1 MHGAVLSAVRGA
13 LRKADLVP
21 QLEIGPQR
29 SWSESLR
36 LGVNPSSHGQTMP
49 SFGAGTGEAW
59 KSPDASREFVEYFRR
74 LEPQQ
79 RGFVYSEVKQ
89 AMAETSPEVLAAH
102 EATNQTAPREGE
114 TSIGPDVLPGV
125 RSVSEVLQVHS
136 SYIVTQDEHGL
147 VIIDQHALHER
158 VMFERLLE
166 RLSRGPLESQRLLM
180 PVVIPIER
188 THADLLKELTPLLM
202 RIGIEAE
209 LIGPSSVG
217 VHSFT
222 SLLFERGVDPV
233 EFLTELLDKAS
244 SRGVNNDAEA
254 ALHETLDM
262 MACKAAV
269 KAGDR
274 LTPDE
279 LADLLNHRE
288 RIDRSSN
295 CPHGR
300 PTTLRLSLKEL
311 ERQFGRS

>member
-1 MHGAVLSAVRGA
+1 M
-13 LRKADLVP
+13 
-21 QLEIGPQR
+21 
-29 SWSESLR
+29 
-36 LGVNPSSHGQTMP
+36 PSSHGQTVP

-89 AMAETSPEVLAAH
+89 ALAETSPEVLAAH
-102 EATNQTAPREGE
+102 ERLNETAHGE
-114 TSIGPDVLPGV
+114 ISTPSAPDVLPGV
-125 RSVSEVLQVHS
+125 RSVSEVLQIHS

-180 PVVIPIER
+180 PAVVPVER
-188 THADLLKELTPLLM
+188 SHAELLKELTPLLT

-209 LIGPSSVG
+209 LIGPSSVA
-217 VHSFT
+217 VHAFT

-233 EFLTELLDKAS
+233 QFMSELLGKAS
-244 SRGVNNDAEA
+244 SRGVNTDAEA
-254 ALHETLDM
+254 ALHEPLDM
-262 MACKAAV
+262 MACTAAV

-279 LADLLNHRE
+279 LADLLKHRE